1 MTKTFQNK
9 VALITGATG
18 GIGKETALTLAE
30 RGVKVVISGRRRE
43 LGNQVVDEI
52 IVKGGEAL
60 FVTSDI
66 GNEQEVQELIKK
78 TVSHFGKLD
87 ILVNNAGIYLETV
100 PVAQAD
106 GELFEKMLQTNVMGV
121 FYTMKYA
128 IQQMQEQ
135 GHGGAIVNLA
145 STAGLNG
152 IPYGG
157 PYAAT
162 KHAVVG
168 LTKSAAIEYAPENIR
183 VNAVAPGAIKTDSIA
198 QFIEQGTYDENMI
211 IQMHPMMR
219 MGRPQE
225 IADAIVWLSS
235 DEASFATGTILN
247 VDGGFTAK

>member
-1 MTKTFQNK
+1 MTKTFQSK

-18 GIGKETALTLAE
+18 GIGKATALTLAE
-30 RGVKVVISGRRRE
+30 RGAKVVISGRRQE

-52 IVKGGEAL
+52 VAKGGEAL

-66 GNEQEVQELIKK
+66 GNEQKVQELIKK

-87 ILVNNAGIYLETV
+87 ILVNNAGISLETL
-100 PVAQAD
+100 PVARAD
-106 GELFEKMLQTNVMGV
+106 GELFRKMLQTNVMGV
-121 FYTMKYA
+121 FYAMKYA

-135 GHGGAIVNLA
+135 GHGGSIVNLA
-145 STAGLNG
+145 SIAGLNG
-152 IPYGG
+152 IPYAG

-168 LTKSAAIEYAPENIR
+168 LTKSAAIEYAQENIR
-183 VNAVAPGAIKTDSIA
+183 VNAVAPGAIKTDIIA
-198 QFIEQGTYDENMI
+198 QSIEQGTYDENMI